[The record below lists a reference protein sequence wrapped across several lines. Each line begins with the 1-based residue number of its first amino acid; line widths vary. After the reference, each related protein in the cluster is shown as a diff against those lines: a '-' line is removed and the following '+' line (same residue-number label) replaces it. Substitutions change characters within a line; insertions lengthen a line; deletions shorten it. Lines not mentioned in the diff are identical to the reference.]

1 LLAITLVAAR
11 GIVESALVNA
21 LFTVLQVGG
30 LIWIIIA
37 GAAALPELELPAL
50 TEFLPVNRLAW
61 GGVMA
66 GAFLAFYAFIGFEDM
81 VNIAEEVRD
90 PAATIPRGI
99 MLALII
105 STVIY
110 ILLMVIAVITVAPAV
125 LAASDAPLT
134 VICEATPG
142 CTPVF
147 ISLIGLTVIN
157 GALIQIIMASRILFG
172 MSRSGWLPAF
182 LSRLHAKSRTPMVA
196 TLIAG
201 GIALLLALLL
211 PFLSLAKLTSAIV
224 LSIFV
229 LVNAALIVIKRRGE
243 VPADVKPAPMWVPLF
258 GLAGSLLILIY

>member
-1 LLAITLVAAR
+1 
-11 GIVESALVNA
+11 
-21 LFTVLQVGG
+21 
-30 LIWIIIA
+30 
-37 GAAALPELELPAL
+37 
-50 TEFLPVNRLAW
+50 
-61 GGVMA
+61 
-66 GAFLAFYAFIGFEDM
+66 
-81 VNIAEEVRD
+81 
-90 PAATIPRGI
+90 
-99 MLALII
+99 
-105 STVIY
+105 
-110 ILLMVIAVITVAPAV
+110 MVIAVITVAPAV